1 MKRGA
6 DAAGERRPRRRKHSD
21 KRGGVFA
28 RVRPSYLILL
38 VIGAASVFLFLTQPT
53 YADTLRFLR
62 PGILITAVATLSGY
76 VGASVLGLALAAM
89 LLLKLGERTVLI
101 FTLVTLAL
109 GAGAVYFGNAA
120 SQTFV
125 VIGTTD
131 VGAEEGNLAVVA
143 GTPRRAID
151 EARGSPPRPFR
162 TVASNEA
169 ARAALAGGAAT
180 AALLPAGEV
189 GDDEAALSSITLLSD
204 RDRRAAVTLGVL
216 AVLLG
221 LLTFGAWT
229 SREHPLAI
237 FAELYVDL
245 VRGIPM
251 LVVLIYVGFVI
262 APALRD
268 ASAGVINLPNL
279 TRGIVG
285 LMLGYAAY
293 MAEIFRAG
301 IEAIPKG
308 QTEAARSL
316 GLSGAQ
322 TMRFVILPQAIR
334 IVIPPLGNEFIAMLK
349 DSSLLTIL
357 SVTEI
362 TQLARQNQSRTFN
375 TFETW
380 NTAALLYLALT
391 LASSSLLDRLEKYT
405 KRAER

>member
-1 MKRGA
+1 MKKASALGSQPA
-6 DAAGERRPRRRKHSD
+6 PRRKHGD
-21 KRGGVFA
+21 KRGGVFG
-28 RVRPSYLILL
+28 RLRPSYLILL
-38 VIGAASVFLFLTQPT
+38 VIGAASLYLFLTQPS
-53 YADTLRFLR
+53 YAQTLRFLR
-62 PGILITAVATLSGY
+62 PGVLITAVATLSGY
-76 VGASVLGLALAAM
+76 LGASVLGLVLAA
-89 LLLKLGERTVLI
+89 LLLLRLGRRTILTFSVL
-101 FTLVTLAL
+101 TAVLA
-109 GAGAVYFGNAA
+109 AGSLYFFNAA
-120 SQTFV
+120 SQSYSL
-125 VIGTTD
+125 

-151 EARGSPPRPFR
+151 EARGTPPRPFR
-162 TVASNEA
+162 SFASSE
-169 ARAALAGGAAT
+169 AALAALAEGGATGALVPEGAAPEAQGAT
-180 AALLPAGEV
+180 
-189 GDDEAALSSITLLSD
+189 ITLLSD
-204 RDRRAAVTLGVL
+204 ADRRAGVTLAVL
-216 AVLLG
+216 AVLLL

-262 APALRD
+262 APAVRD
-268 ASAGVINLPNL
+268 ASAGVVNLPNL
-279 TRGIVG
+279 TRGILG

-293 MAEIFRAG
+293 LAEIFRAG
-301 IEAIPKG
+301 IEAVPRG
-308 QTEAARSL
+308 QSEAARSL
-316 GLSGAQ
+316 GLTGAQ
-322 TMRFVILPQAIR
+322 TMRFVILPQALR

-391 LASSSLLDRLEKYT
+391 LAASSLLDRLERRS